1 MVTTLM
7 SFNFKQ
13 KLKKKVINMG
23 VGDIIGDALGYPFS
37 NIKALVLYAVLA
49 IIAGIIGGATLISSA
64 ASFSTKGFAGFA
76 FSGLAI
82 VGIIVFIL
90 VLFLIEGYGLDI
102 IKYGIERR
110 SDSPGIDF
118 GRQITNA
125 VKLIVVSIVY
135 YIIPAIL
142 IFILS
147 LFLRDWIMVI
157 ISLILVILFALA
169 NFMAKCRLAKT
180 DNLGDAL
187 AIGEAI
193 GDISRVGFG
202 KIIATV
208 LVIVVILVIVAF
220 ILALITNMNNT
231 IGAILLGIFSVYFV
245 FFYNRAIGLLYS
257 EA

>member
-1 MVTTLM
+1 
-7 SFNFKQ
+7 
-13 KLKKKVINMG
+13 MG
-23 VGDIIGDALGYPFS
+23 VGDIIGDALAYPFS

-49 IIAGIIGGATLISSA
+49 IIAGIIGGATLISTA
-64 ASFSTKGFAGFA
+64 ASFSSKGLAGFA
-76 FSGLAI
+76 FSGLTI

-110 SDSPGIDF
+110 ADSPGIDI

-125 VKLIVVSIVY
+125 IKLIVVSIVY
-135 YIIPAIL
+135 YVIPAI
-142 IFILS
+142 IILVLG
-147 LFLRDWIMVI
+147 LFLRDWILAI
-157 ISLILVILFALA
+157 ISIILIIVFALA

-193 GDISRVGFG
+193 GDISRVGVG

-208 LVIVVILVIVAF
+208 VVIFVILVIVAF
-220 ILALITNMNNT
+220 ILALICLTP
-231 IGAILLGIFSVYFV
+231 
-245 FFYNRAIGLLYS
+245 S
-257 EA
+257 ERCWVSPW